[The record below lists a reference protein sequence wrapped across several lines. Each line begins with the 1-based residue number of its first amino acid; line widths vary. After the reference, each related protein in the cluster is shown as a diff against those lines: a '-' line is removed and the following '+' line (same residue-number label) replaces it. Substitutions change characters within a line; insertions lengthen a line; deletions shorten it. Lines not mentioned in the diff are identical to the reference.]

1 MIFKSL
7 YVYLFISSNNCIW
20 CYVNNAK
27 CMYYFSVSEKQIC
40 RPTFPGKNATFASIL
55 IKDAAHPGVEGL
67 D

>member
-1 MIFKSL
+1 
-7 YVYLFISSNNCIW
+7 
-20 CYVNNAK
+20 
-27 CMYYFSVSEKQIC
+27 MYYFSVSEKQIC